1 MYTKHVYK
9 MQPTLIK
16 DSYTIVCPSKSP
28 IPWKLRQHLR
38 TKLIGKRI
46 YFFKE
51 IGSTQDLAVSLAEK
65 DMKDLDG
72 TVIISERQKNGR
84 GRIGKRW
91 ISPKGGIWLSVILK
105 PKIAAAFSP
114 VLSCVAA
121 IAVCDTVNEKTKLRS
136 NIKWPNDIVIRG
148 RKVSG
153 VLVDVSTEAENVN
166 YAVIGIGINAN
177 VNNSRIISQVCDI
190 KGLEFFG
197 ITSLKSELGEI
208 EVNIPEIILLVLQK
222 LEYYYMQLNR
232 GCYRE
237 IIGKWK
243 DNSETLDN
251 LVVIKRQNEIF
262 EGIAVD
268 VDVDGGLLVKSAD
281 GNTHRVI
288 SSPDV
293 IVRKKFSQDEIY
305 H

>member
-1 MYTKHVYK
+1 

-232 GCYRE
+232 GYYRE

-305 H
+305 R

>member
-153 VLVDVSTEAENVN
+153 VLVDLSAEAENVN

-232 GCYRE
+232 GYYRE

-305 H
+305 R

>member
-9 MQPTLIK
+9 MRPTLIK
-16 DSYTIVCPSKSP
+16 DSYTIVCPSKSS

-121 IAVCDTVNEKTKLRS
+121 IAVCDTVNEKTKLCS

-208 EVNIPEIILLVLQK
+208 EVKIPEIILLVLQK

-232 GCYRE
+232 GYYKE

-268 VDVDGGLLVKSAD
+268 VDIDGGLLVKSAD
-281 GNTHRVI
+281 GNIHRVI

-305 H
+305 R